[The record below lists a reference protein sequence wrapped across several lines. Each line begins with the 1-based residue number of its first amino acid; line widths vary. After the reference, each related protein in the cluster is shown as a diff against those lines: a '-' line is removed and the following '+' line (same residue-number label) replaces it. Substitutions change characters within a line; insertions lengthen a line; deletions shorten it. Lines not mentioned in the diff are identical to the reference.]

1 MLSLGLSLD
10 IETET
15 EKVSVSVSILR
26 LRKVKSR
33 SRQRDWQSA
42 YTGLG
47 LETPTLVSLIP
58 VPCPL
63 GCRNMQQWD
72 HSCWLVSLAEVE
84 INTERT
90 FETLLPAFL
99 VFWFQE
105 EVQGDQLYV
114 TECSQ
119 GIWVILLWSH
129 GSSLNKPTNLFSWAS
144 PTDTP
149 GVNWETCFGY
159 PASLLDGSCH

>member
-33 SRQRDWQSA
+33 SRSRQRDWQSA

-58 VPCPL
+58 ALMHELEMWVKC
-63 GCRNMQQWD
+63 
-72 HSCWLVSLAEVE
+72 
-84 INTERT
+84 
-90 FETLLPAFL
+90 FL
-99 VFWFQE
+99 SFLKW
-105 EVQGDQLYV
+105 
-114 TECSQ
+114 
-119 GIWVILLWSH
+119 
-129 GSSLNKPTNLFSWAS
+129 
-144 PTDTP
+144 
-149 GVNWETCFGY
+149 
-159 PASLLDGSCH
+159 

>member
-47 LETPTLVSLIP
+47 LKTPTLVSLIP
-58 VPCPL
+58 
-63 GCRNMQQWD
+63 GQSDQ
-72 HSCWLVSLAEVE
+72 HK
-84 INTERT
+84 
-90 FETLLPAFL
+90 LLPNHPEMTLSCRRNSTRRGPIKLPDKLDRRAEAFKTAWDIL
-99 VFWFQE
+99 ITVKIWNVWNLSIYVCFHNLIFI
-105 EVQGDQLYV
+105 LY
-114 TECSQ
+114 
-119 GIWVILLWSH
+119 
-129 GSSLNKPTNLFSWAS
+129 
-144 PTDTP
+144 
-149 GVNWETCFGY
+149 
-159 PASLLDGSCH
+159 LLDWNSQ